1 MEKAFK
7 NLLKS
12 KLAYLTNHKLLLAVS
27 GGVDSVVLTYLCHA
41 AKLEF
46 SIAHCN
52 FHLREGACDED
63 ETFVKNLAEK
73 LNVDFYVE
81 QFNTNKY
88 AEEQGVSTQMAARDL
103 RYNWFNELRFRHQFE
118 YILTAHHANDDL
130 ETFFINLIRGTGLE
144 GLSGI
149 KEVNQAVVRPLL
161 GFSRTQIET
170 YAETNNIEWRE
181 DYTNAETKYIRNKIR
196 HHLVPMLEEMNPR
209 FLESFLKTQSHLREN
224 EALVEDYLSLL
235 YPKIVSKSAYGYN
248 LDINYL
254 KKVPNTP
261 AVLYQL
267 LKTFDFT
274 EWDDVYNLLNAQAGK
289 MLFSKT
295 HRLVKDRDYLILT
308 ERNRLEDKVYK
319 ITKNDEFAML
329 PMGTFSFNKVEEI
342 VEKNKNCIYVNPDKL
357 DYPLT
362 VRKWQNGDYFY
373 PFGMKGKKKI
383 SDYFKDKKLSLPEKE
398 NTWLLCSG
406 NEVVWVINMRADRR
420 FAITSPN
427 QRIVKI
433 TCNP

>member
-7 NLLKS
+7 NLLKA

-27 GGVDSVVLTYLCHA
+27 GGVDSVVLTYLCHT
-41 AKLEF
+41 AKLDF

-63 ETFVKNLAEK
+63 EAFVKDLAEK

-81 QFNTNKY
+81 QFDTNKY

-118 YILTAHHANDDL
+118 HILTAHHANDDL

-149 KEVNQAVVRPLL
+149 KEVNNAIVRPLL
-161 GFSRTQIET
+161 GFSRSQIEA
-170 YAETNNIEWRE
+170 YAEANNIEWRE

-196 HHLVPMLEEMNPR
+196 HHLVPMLEEMNPK
-209 FLESFLKTQSHLREN
+209 FLEGFLKTQSHLREN

-235 YPKIVSKSAYGYN
+235 YPKIISKSAYGYN

-254 KKVPNTP
+254 KKIPNTT

-274 EWDDVYNLLNAQAGK
+274 EWDDVYNLLDAQSGK

-295 HRLVKDRDYLILT
+295 HRLVKDREYLILT
-308 ERNRLEDKVYK
+308 ERNQIEDKVYE

-329 PMGTFSFNKVEEI
+329 PMGTFSFTKVKEI
-342 VEKNKNCIYVNPDKL
+342 VEKNENCIYVNPDKME
-357 DYPLT
+357 YPLT
-362 VRKWQNGDYFY
+362 VRKWQKGDFFY

-406 NEVVWVINMRADRR
+406 KEIVWVINMRADRR

-427 QRIVKI
+427 QKIVKI
-433 TCNP
+433 TCSP

>member
-41 AKLEF
+41 AKLDF

-103 RYNWFNELRFRHQFE
+103 RYNWFNELRFRNQFE

-149 KEVNQAVVRPLL
+149 KEVNNAIVRPLL
-161 GFSRTQIET
+161 GFSRSRIEV
-170 YAETNNIEWRE
+170 YAEANNIEWRE

-196 HHLVPMLEEMNPR
+196 HHLVPMLEEMNPK

-235 YPKIVSKSAYGYN
+235 YPKIISKSAYGYN

-254 KKVPNTP
+254 KKIPNTP

-274 EWDDVYNLLNAQAGK
+274 EWDDVYNLLNAQPGK
-289 MLFSKT
+289 VLFSKT
-295 HRLVKDRDYLILT
+295 HRLVKDREYLILT
-308 ERNRLEDKVYK
+308 ERNQIEDKVYK

-357 DYPLT
+357 NYPLT

-406 NEVVWVINMRADRR
+406 NEIVWVINMRADRR
-420 FAITSPN
+420 FAITSPR
-427 QRIVKI
+427 QEIVKI